1 MIKKYI
7 GIMILLSTTH
17 FAMAQEV
24 GFRQNSIAGKDSLQ
38 LKRISLKGFNIK
50 SNGEGWSLKDVGLS
64 KKDFR
69 IRYCDGKDTI
79 IAQEPRARMIYR
91 QTERGISIIGAE
103 DNLQAIQYDQPEEWL
118 RFPMTRKDTLSGEFS
133 GTGIYCKHIPVKR
146 HGTYK
151 TAIESVDSMLL
162 PEGKIQKDVA
172 CLHTERQITDITEND
187 KMQQEQHHYRWYAK
201 GYRYPILEAVIS
213 SRDGQIFEE
222 VMFYCPLEE
231 QERLES
237 DRDNKAER
245 AQAKAEPSNTPNG
258 DDSFTYKIASVSNGI
273 TIDYQLDGPAKII
286 AILASN
292 QGYVYQRKEMKA
304 PAGTGQLDINTNGL
318 RRGQYVIY
326 LNVNG
331 KSHAEKVNLKY

>member
-1 MIKKYI
+1 MMKKFW
-7 GIMILLSTTH
+7 GVLILLSITL

-24 GFRQNSIAGKDSLQ
+24 GYRQNSIAGKDSLQ

-50 SNGEGWSLKDVGLS
+50 SDGEGWSLKDVGLS
-64 KKDFR
+64 KKNFR
-69 IRYCDGKDTI
+69 IRYNDGKDTI
-79 IAQEPRARMIYR
+79 IAQEPRARVIYR

-103 DNLQAIQYDQPEEWL
+103 DNLLAIQYDQPEEWL

-133 GTGIYCKHIPVKR
+133 GKGIYCKQIPIQR

-151 TAIESVDSMLL
+151 TAIESVDSMIL
-162 PEGKIQKDVA
+162 PEGKVLKEVA
-172 CLHTERQITDITEND
+172 CLHTERQITDITEYD

-213 SRDGQIFEE
+213 LRDGQKYEE

-231 QERLES
+231 QEKLES
-237 DRDNKAER
+237 DKENRAER
-245 AQAKAEPSNTPNG
+245 TRAKAEPSDAP
-258 DDSFTYKIASVSNGI
+258 DDDKIFTYKISYDGNNI
-273 TIDYQLDGPAKII
+273 TIDYQLEEPARIL

-292 QGYVYQRKEMKA
+292 KGYVYQRREQTA
-304 PAGTGQLDINTNGL
+304 TAGTGQLDLNTNGL
-318 RRGQYVIY
+318 RRGQYVVY

-331 KSHAEKVNLKY
+331 KDHAEKVNLR